1 MIRIVAMIAAF
12 AVASPARSAE
22 LTDVDR
28 DALHLIAKRMDDAW
42 TAGDADANAELF
54 GADATARFGA
64 DPLKTGRD
72 QIRLQFQSFF
82 KDRPIGLRHVTTIE
96 RIEQL
101 GPDLALWDAEVRVEK
116 WLGAGQWTS
125 LTRIRNV
132 TLVARQG
139 GGWRIQAVRAFPVQ

>member
-1 MIRIVAMIAAF
+1 MIRAFAIIAAF
-12 AVASPARSAE
+12 AVATPARSAE
-22 LTDVDR
+22 PTVADR

-54 GADATARFGA
+54 AADATARFGA
-64 DPLKTGRD
+64 DPLGTGRE

-82 KDRPIGLRHVTTIE
+82 KDRPIGLRHVTNIE
-96 RIEQL
+96 RIVQL

-116 WLGAGQWTS
+116 RLGSGQWTL
-125 LTRIRNV
+125 LTRIKNV
-132 TLVARQG
+132 TLVVRQV